1 LRKNILIVG
10 VILSITGVIFLPISQ
25 VTATVMEWVPP
36 ERVVTYQGEGI
47 PHILRVYLVGGSK
60 YRLVLDSTTHII
72 TMYNARLEIRDPRG
86 NVIYRYRES
95 ESGGTVTSVEFLALE
110 SGTYVIEWWGYYR
123 DEKGPIDLIYIEKIL
138 PPRERVFRPLEGLL
152 VLGILMIIVG
162 AGICILGALLP
173 ERK

>member
-1 LRKNILIVG
+1 
-10 VILSITGVIFLPISQ
+10 
-25 VTATVMEWVPP
+25 MEWVPP

-110 SGTYVIEWWGYYR
+110 SGTYVIEWWGYS
-123 DEKGPIDLIYIEKIL
+123 
-138 PPRERVFRPLEGLL
+138 FRPLEGLL